1 MKHPS
6 IDKLALYAGGELPW
20 LTRWSLYR
28 HIGACEQCQAEIA
41 AFRDSS
47 AAARQE
53 FEEEDLPAGIQ
64 WDRLSAEMRANIH
77 LGLEA
82 SEAISAYAPPADS
95 RLAVGPP
102 QGMSW
107 RMAAL
112 ATGFVILLS
121 IGYWLNASKKS
132 EQLAAMRGPDP
143 IVAEASERGVGMSDG
158 NKGMELQGPASN
170 QRAAIVAVST
180 QGSAGA
186 QYVDEET
193 GQITVNNVY
202 VE

>member
-20 LTRWSLYR
+20 LSRWTLYR
-28 HIGACEQCQAEIA
+28 HIGGCEQCRAEIA
-41 AFRDSS
+41 AFRD
-47 AAARQE
+47 AAEAARQE
-53 FEEEDLPAGIQ
+53 TSELPEGLQ
-64 WDRLSAEMRANIH
+64 WDRLAAEMRANIH

-82 SEAISAYAPPADS
+82 SEAISAYTPPAES
-95 RLAVGPP
+95 GHAEGHS

-180 QGSAGA
+180 QGAAGA

-193 GQITVNNVY
+193 GQITVNHVY

>member
-1 MKHPS
+1 VKHPPVEN
-6 IDKLALYAGGELPW
+6 LALYAGGELSWWSW
-20 LTRWSLYR
+20 LLVHR
-28 HIGACEQCQAEIA
+28 HVSGCAQCKEEVALFGDVKIA
-41 AFRDSS
+41 ARLEAEEMPAS
-47 AAARQE
+47 AN
-53 FEEEDLPAGIQ
+53 
-64 WDRLSAEMRANIH
+64 WDRLAAEMRANIH

-82 SEAISAYAPPADS
+82 SEAIAAYKTPIEE
-95 RLAVGPP
+95 GPG

-112 ATGFVILLS
+112 ATCFVILLS

-143 IVAEASERGVGMSDG
+143 IVVEASERSVGMSDG
-158 NKGMELQGPASN
+158 NKGMELQGPKTN
-170 QRAAIVAVST
+170 LRAAVVTVST
-180 QGSAGA
+180 EGSAGA
-186 QYVDEET
+186 RYVDEET

>member
-20 LTRWSLYR
+20 WSRIAMQR
-28 HIGACEQCQAEIA
+28 HVRGCAQCEAEVA
-41 AFRDSS
+41 LFGDVKV
-47 AAARQE
+47 AARLE
-53 FEEEDLPAGIQ
+53 AGEMPAGVQ
-64 WDRLSAEMRANIH
+64 WDRLAAEMRANVR

-82 SEAISAYAPPADS
+82 SEAISAYAVPVEDTAPATG
-95 RLAVGPP
+95 V
-102 QGMSW
+102 SW

-112 ATGFVILLS
+112 ATAFVILLS
-121 IGYWLNASKKS
+121 IGYWLNAAKKS
-132 EQLAAMRGPDP
+132 EQLAAMRVPDP
-143 IVAEASERGVGMSDG
+143 IVVEASERGVGMSDG
-158 NKGMELQGPASN
+158 NKGMELQGPKSN
-170 QRAAIVAVST
+170 FRAAVVTVST
-180 QGSAGA
+180 KGSAGA